1 VPVAKLS
8 ITIEEADLRWI
19 RAEAKRLG
27 PSVSAVATDAVAQKR
42 ALHAQ
47 QRYLKNAGS
56 VDEREL
62 RRAME
67 ELG

>member
-1 VPVAKLS
+1 MPVAKLS
-8 ITIEEADLRWI
+8 ITIEEADLKWV

-27 PSVSAVATDAVAQKR
+27 KSVSAVVSDAVAQRR
-42 ALHAQ
+42 AFRAQ
-47 QRYLKNAGS
+47 QRYLKNAGR
-56 VDEREL
+56 VDEQQL

>member
-1 VPVAKLS
+1 MPVAKLS
-8 ITIEEADLRWI
+8 ITIEEADLDWV

-27 PSVSAVATDAVAQKR
+27 KSVSAVVAEAVAQKR
-42 ALHAQ
+42 ALRAQ
-47 QRYLKNAGS
+47 QRYLKSAGPI
-56 VDEREL
+56 DEKEL

>member
-1 VPVAKLS
+1 MPVAKLS
-8 ITIEEADLRWI
+8 ITIEEADLKWV

-27 PSVSAVATDAVAQKR
+27 TSVSALVSDAVAQKR
-42 ALHAQ
+42 ALRAQ
-47 QRYLKNAGS
+47 ERYLKNAGPI
-56 VDEREL
+56 DEQEL

>member
-1 VPVAKLS
+1 MSVEKLS
-8 ITIEEADLRWI
+8 ITIEADDLKWV
-19 RAEAKRLG
+19 RAEARRMHK
-27 PSVSAVATDAVAQKR
+27 SVSAVVADAVAQKR
-42 ALHAQ
+42 ALCAQ
-47 QRYLKNAGS
+47 QRYLKNAGP